1 MGPRGHYAG
10 MDAATGTTLAIGKT
24 RLSID
29 FETATRIT
37 ALLDG

>member
-1 MGPRGHYAG
+1 MEHDIDDVLGR
-10 MDAATGTTLAIGKT
+10 DGKT
-24 RLSID
+24 RLRID